1 MNIRPIGI
9 LDSGVGGLTVLRE
22 IRAILQHEPIAYLA
36 DSANL
41 PYGSKTDIWIQ
52 QRVLHLA
59 DQMVNR
65 YDIKA
70 LVVACNTATAAAAG
84 ALRGHLSIPVIAM
97 EPAVKPASEAT
108 KSGTVGILATEGT
121 IRSARLAGLLKTFAD
136 GLHVITRP
144 CPGLV
149 EMIENSEPGS
159 AELRQNVEQ
168 FLQPLLHQGADTIVL
183 GCTHYPLLRELIR
196 DIVGPDIHLI
206 DTGAAVARQTLRQLT
221 RHELLGPPVDQP
233 AIRLFTTGPTDV
245 FSGVIQRLFTDLAC
259 MPVGH
264 FSE

>member
-1 MNIRPIGI
+1 MSLRPIGI
-9 LDSGVGGLTVLRE
+9 LDSGIGGLTVLRE
-22 IRAILQHEPIAYLA
+22 LRDILPHEPMVYLA
-36 DSANL
+36 DSAHL
-41 PYGSKTDIWIQ
+41 PYGSKADAWIQ
-52 QRVLHLA
+52 QRVVHLA
-59 DQMVNR
+59 GQLVNR

-84 ALRGHLSIPVIAM
+84 ALRGHLSIPVIGM

-108 KSGTVGILATEGT
+108 KSGIVSILATEGT
-121 IRSARLAGLLKTFAD
+121 IRSARLAGLLKAFAD

-149 EMIENSEPGS
+149 ELIESSEPGS
-159 AELRQNVEQ
+159 GDLRQAVEQ

-183 GCTHYPLLRELIR
+183 GCTHYPLLRDLIR
-196 DIVGPDIHLI
+196 DIVGPDIHII

-221 RHELLGPPVDQP
+221 RHDLLGPPVDQP

-245 FSGVIQRLFTDLAC
+245 FSGVIQRLFPDLAC

-264 FSE
+264 FTE

>member
-1 MNIRPIGI
+1 MSIRPIGI

-22 IRAILQHEPIAYLA
+22 IRAILPHEPMAYLA

-65 YDIKA
+65 YDIKT

-84 ALRGHLSIPVIAM
+84 ALRGHLSIPVIGM

-108 KSGTVGILATEGT
+108 KNGTVGILATEGT
-121 IRSARLAGLLKTFAD
+121 IRSARLAGLLKAFAD

-159 AELRQNVEQ
+159 AELRENVEQ

-221 RHELLGPPVDQP
+221 RQGLLGPPVDQT

-245 FSGVIQRLFTDLAC
+245 FSGVIQRLFTDLASV
-259 MPVGH
+259 PVGH
-264 FSE
+264 FTE